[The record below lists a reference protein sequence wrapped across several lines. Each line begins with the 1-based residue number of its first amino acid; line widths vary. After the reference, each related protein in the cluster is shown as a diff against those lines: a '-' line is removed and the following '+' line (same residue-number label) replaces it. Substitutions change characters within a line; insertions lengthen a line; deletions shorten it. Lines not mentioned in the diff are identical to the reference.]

1 MGDGRG
7 GQNGVKNSP
16 GSVIFM
22 RIACVLA
29 PEHLM
34 QLCLSDIYCLIHFY
48 NLSDYVIVVIWS
60 LHWGLQSCDSLSWS
74 LHLETYT
81 ACGNFLV
88 LTVWDHNYIA

>member
-7 GQNGVKNSP
+7 GQSSVKNSP

-34 QLCLSDIYCLIHFY
+34 QLCFSDIYCLIHFY

-60 LHWGLQSCDSLSWS
+60 LHWGLYLVIFKQVCTLWDLHCLWKLLGPYSLG
-74 LHLETYT
+74 L
-81 ACGNFLV
+81 
-88 LTVWDHNYIA
+88 DYIA